1 MSELP
6 EKKVLKMALTKMK
19 ANAITAIDTYNTR
32 VKSIN
37 DFLATLFKGMQDI
50 PKPSPQDQASIGAAV
65 MLLANIGQQIQEL
78 EKHSLETINDWKTYT
93 EVLENYSAELDGTL
107 TKIFED
113 AIKQSEEQ
121 IEKQKELVGKKP
133 EYTV

>member
-1 MSELP
+1 MSEMP

-19 ANAITAIDTYNTR
+19 ANAITAAEKYNMR
-32 VKSIN
+32 MKN
-37 DFLATLFKGMQDI
+37 LNEFLQWTAKTVDEMQTSAED
-50 PKPSPQDQASIGAAV
+50 PRRFDAMKV
-65 MLLANIGQQIQEL
+65 LLGNIGQQVGEL
-78 EKHSLETINDWKTYT
+78 EIDSIETINDWKTYT

-113 AIKQSEEQ
+113 AMKQSEEQ

-133 EYTV
+133 EYTI